1 MARHDRGGTT
11 RITRELYL
19 AKAALR
25 ARQGY
30 RPIVDVVNFSAGPAA
45 MPAEALARTREALS
59 EPAPLCTLSHRS
71 PAFQELFERVRSR
84 VRALLGLG
92 DGFEVFLLQ
101 GGASQIFATVPI
113 NFLQRGQRADYV
125 MTGAWSDK
133 ALAEGRIIGAAS
145 GGEARAIASGKV
157 DGAYA
162 FVPTDEELGDDSD
175 ASYVHITTNNTIVGS
190 QFHRTPKTEA
200 PLVADM
206 SSDILSRP
214 LPDPDRYGVIYA
226 GAQKNIG
233 PAGLTLVCVRRDML
247 QRPSNSPKIFSFA
260 QWAQSPMMN
269 TPPSLAVQMADFVLE
284 WLEAQGGVPEMARRN
299 EAKQKAVYAA
309 LDAHPDF
316 YRTVVWP
323 RDRSWMNVTFRLPST
338 ELEAELLAEAEQAG
352 LLGLK
357 GHRSV
362 GGLRVSL
369 YNAVPI
375 EGVHR
380 LLEVMEAFRRRHRS

>member
-1 MARHDRGGTT
+1 
-11 RITRELYL
+11 
-19 AKAALR
+19 
-25 ARQGY
+25 
-30 RPIVDVVNFSAGPAA
+30 VDVVNFSAGPAA
-45 MPAEALARTREALS
+45 MPAEVLARTREALS

-71 PAFQELFERVRSR
+71 PAFQEVFDR
-84 VRALLGLG
+84 VRARIKVLLGLG
-92 DGFEVFLLQ
+92 EGFEVFLLQ
-101 GGASQIFATVPI
+101 GGATQQFATVPM
-113 NFLQRGQRADYV
+113 NFLQKGQRADYV

-133 ALAEGRIIGAAS
+133 ALAEAQIIGAAS

-157 DGAYA
+157 DGAYV
-162 FVPTDEELGDDSD
+162 FVPTDEAFGDDPE

-190 QFHRTPKTEA
+190 QFHRTPRTEA

-214 LPDPDRYGVIYA
+214 LPDPDRYGIIYA

-233 PAGLTLVCVRRDML
+233 PPGLTVVCVRRDML
-247 QRPSNSPKIFSFA
+247 QRPASGPKIFSFA
-260 QWAQSPMMN
+260 RWAQSPMMN
-269 TPPSLAVQMADFVLE
+269 TPPSLAVQMADFVLD
-284 WLEAQGGVPEMARRN
+284 WLEGEGGLAEMARRN
-299 EAKQKAVYAA
+299 DAKQKAVYDA
-309 LDAHPDF
+309 LDADPEF

-323 RDRSWMNVTFRLPST
+323 RDRSWMNVTFRLPSP
-338 ELEAELLAEAEQAG
+338 ELEAELIAEAERAG

-375 EGVHR
+375 EGIHR